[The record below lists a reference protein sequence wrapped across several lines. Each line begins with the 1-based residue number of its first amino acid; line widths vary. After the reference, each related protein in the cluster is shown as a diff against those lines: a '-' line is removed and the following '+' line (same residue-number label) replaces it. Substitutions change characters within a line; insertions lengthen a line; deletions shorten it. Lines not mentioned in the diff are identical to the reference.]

1 MPTGCPAVRETLA
14 VLVVGGWFAQLSITC
29 RPLTNSRLPSSLV
42 RANWY
47 VPVVG
52 GLSVPVHFADQPF
65 PGMPDIGGCPPHRKF
80 TFGSFRVATGVPDRP
95 VLS

>member
-1 MPTGCPAVRETLA
+1 MLTAWPAVRETLA
-14 VLVVGGWFAQLSITC
+14 VLVVGGWFAQLPITC
-29 RPLTNSRLPSSLV
+29 WPLMNSRLPSSLV

-65 PGMPDIGGCPPHRKF
+65 PGMPDAGGWPPHRKL
-80 TFGSFRVATGVPDRP
+80 TFGSFLVTTGVPERP
-95 VLS
+95 VLL